1 MGSPNEFGWLAIT
14 NVTSPLES
22 HRNSLRDPAAAPP
35 CAFAPLFTPQKFDYE
50 NRFAI
55 FSAQNDIQ
63 KYYLFLF
70 QNAKPHLRP

>member
-35 CAFAPLFTPQKFDYE
+35 CASASLFAQQKFD
-50 NRFAI
+50 FA
-55 FSAQNDIQ
+55 QDDI
-63 KYYLFLF
+63 
-70 QNAKPHLRP
+70 